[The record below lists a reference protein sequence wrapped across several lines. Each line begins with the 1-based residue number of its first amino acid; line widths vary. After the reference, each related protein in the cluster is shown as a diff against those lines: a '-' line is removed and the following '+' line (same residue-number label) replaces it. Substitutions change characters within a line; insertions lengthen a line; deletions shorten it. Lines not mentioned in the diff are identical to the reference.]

1 MFKNGD
7 FLRGEL
13 GEIMLGKKIWQ
24 QIFKW

>member
-24 QIFKW
+24 QIFK